1 MTELQVIRQ
10 KIFEIRGKKVMLDFD
25 LAELYDV
32 ETRILN
38 QAVKRNMDRFP
49 EDFMF
54 QLNQGEW
61 QRIRG
66 ESISHDSNSSQIV
79 MSSLKHRGQKYLP
92 YAFTEQG
99 VAMLSSVLRSSKA
112 IQVNITIM
120 RTFVLIREY
129 ALTFAELAQRIAEME
144 SNFDQKFEDVYEV
157 LRELLSSKNKNQ
169 DWEKRKRIGFK

>member
-1 MTELQVIRQ
+1 
-10 KIFEIRGKKVMLDFD
+10 
-25 LAELYDV
+25 
-32 ETRILN
+32 
-38 QAVKRNMDRFP
+38 
-49 EDFMF
+49 
-54 QLNQGEW
+54 
-61 QRIRG
+61 
-66 ESISHDSNSSQIV
+66 
-79 MSSLKHRGQKYLP
+79 
-92 YAFTEQG
+92 
-99 VAMLSSVLRSSKA
+99 MLSSVLRSSKA